1 MCPENLFWNHSIKKW
16 SDITSLSILNDN
28 IMSFLDV
35 FSTKK
40 WLLNRHKF
48 RNPRPPPPYSGNF
61 PKLYQFLDC
70 FPLILICSEWPI
82 SSITKKQQMSSV
94 SPFFKELGQKEAAK
108 LQGWLTLKASLDFLP
123 GLSFVP

>member
-28 IMSFLDV
+28 IIAFLDF
-35 FSTKK
+35 FSTKNGYQNYTTN
-40 WLLNRHKF
+40 LGIPDR
-48 RNPRPPPPYSGNF
+48 PPYSGNF